1 MGNSYGNG
9 MGTAASFSIVSKTL
23 DNMNTISS
31 SLAASES
38 APIDKQTVGAAVVSK
53 TLDALN
59 ADTGSSSASASKD
72 MSQTYQLSKDVLGAY
87 TSGIGSLTDANG

>member
-1 MGNSYGNG
+1 MANSYGNG
-9 MGTAASFSIVSKTL
+9 MGTAASYAIVAKTL
-23 DNMNTISS
+23 DNMSNINASS
-31 SLAASES
+31 PFSES

-53 TLDALN
+53 TLDAMN
-59 ADTGSSSASASKD
+59 TDTGPSATSTSKD